1 MQYAIKFKSNLP
13 IKTGFH
19 DDACFPMKTTESRSV
34 GDSQVEFPSIRGK
47 IVVRIKKL
55 LVFNP
60 NLNIQIFI
68 LKILSEEVC
77 QAPLCQILLFLQT
90 VVMVTTHGCSVP
102 PQCLPRMFSNEY
114 DTAVL

>member
-1 MQYAIKFKSNLP
+1 MQYAIKLTSNLP

-19 DDACFPMKTTESRSV
+19 DDACFPIKSRSV

-90 VVMVTTHGCSVP
+90 VVMVTTHGSSVP
-102 PQCLPRMFSNEY
+102 PQFLPRMFSNEY